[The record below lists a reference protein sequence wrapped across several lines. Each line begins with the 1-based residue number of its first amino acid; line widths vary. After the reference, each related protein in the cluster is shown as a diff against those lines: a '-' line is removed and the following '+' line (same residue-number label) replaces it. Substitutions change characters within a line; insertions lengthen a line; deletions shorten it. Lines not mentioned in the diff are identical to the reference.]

1 MEKDKIIYIMNCDSP
16 ALSCARVLDD
26 IDGGNAGAL
35 ILTRS
40 RQQADYYK
48 AEAAKKNGGRVPPGL
63 NSFSFNSFVETC
75 PYADLSGAAAG
86 YADYEAKSLL
96 LLKAAAGDPGL
107 ADFKIDLRFMNYLSE
122 AVSELKSNNININF
136 LKKSGAFKNLS
147 FKCSK
152 LLEIYGRYQKLLS
165 DKGLRDYHDRVI
177 SLSCDGGFYDYIKNS
192 YDLIVFDRPE
202 MLSPIET
209 DLSALIVAAGR
220 RVVIITDK
228 TACEINP
235 QQIAVNRIIKR
246 AGEIGCSV
254 SFESLDAAAAL
265 ARPERLRC
273 EKALNSLGT
282 TSLESGFIR
291 EIPCGGLAEEAAL
304 IARAISATA
313 LRENIALSRFAV
325 FMPGFSRSRKYIGTA
340 FSAYGISFKANE
352 GRGASEF
359 PSVDKLL
366 RVIDF
371 LESGDADSFVPLVS
385 LSAFKRFEPFK
396 NVRNL
401 AGVLKKLLAAT
412 KLFSRGE
419 AHDER
424 SAAAS
429 IDAENDFGGGDAAV
443 MARLYE
449 QIGGFMKNA
458 AGIVNVEY
466 YTLPECFNVLTGL
479 LEREGFCAGENESGR
494 GPLSL
499 AISAM
504 HSFASNAVRLGAD
517 EKFKFSTALGIFRGL
532 VSSTF
537 VPDSFD
543 PLKTTAASEE
553 AVIIHT
559 KPNINLFEYDYL
571 FIAGAVEGVLPSFGS
586 GSASF
591 FFDSPDR
598 ALLSLCEQPPQIYS
612 ERALF
617 HRLLAS
623 PARGTFLSAPSS
635 HLNRRFIRSRFFGE
649 VENVSVYDGGGEILC
664 GGDLLECCLRLEP
677 GSGEIEKI
685 SGFYGVPR
693 AELDASLREIALSTE
708 TLCDRDSK
716 LKSRFMFDCSAIR
729 EDHLLAHLY
738 KRPGVL
744 RASPTLIE
752 KFYFCPG
759 RYFFEKELCLK
770 AESKYSGELDP
781 MDEGVI
787 IHETLER
794 FFSDVTA
801 KEALRDYYFNE
812 TGRGAMKQA
821 IEKLL
826 FSAGYAA
833 VKKGG
838 LERRFGAA
846 YQNIKML
853 QYFNALNGYE
863 RSESES
869 DAVSGISGYFKN
881 FIDDYLESLT
891 VQNFYLEPAAVEFEL
906 TEGLSC
912 RGREVEFAAKCDRID
927 ACLTEENGQLYF
939 FVTDYKTGIT
949 PQASEIK
956 TLRKLQAPFYL
967 YFLEKKLN
975 AELASR
981 GTALGR
987 KASSA
992 AGAGFVYT
1000 SISKLDKDLR
1010 PEKRF
1015 FISARFAAPK
1025 SSKKGEAKEGA
1036 RDGEFKITVSQRAR
1050 KDYDDIMEQVP
1061 GVIETFIEKTARGD
1075 FHASVLEG
1083 HDCGFC
1089 GFNGICHRNRKAGV
1103 SAARALARTGEV
1115 DNGRRI

>member
-1 MEKDKIIYIMNCDSP
+1 MEKHKIVYLMNCDSP
-16 ALSCARVLDD
+16 ALSCARVLEELE
-26 IDGGNAGAL
+26 GGSQDAL

-48 AEAAKKNGGRVPPGL
+48 AEAAKKNGGMVPPGL
-63 NSFSFNSFVETC
+63 NCFSFNSFVETC
-75 PYADLSGAAAG
+75 PYADLGGGAAG

-107 ADFKIDLRFMNYLSE
+107 ADFKFDLRFMNYLSE
-122 AVSELKSNNININF
+122 AVSEIKSNDIDINR

-147 FKCSK
+147 FKCSR
-152 LLEIYGRYQKLLS
+152 LLEIFGRYQKLLS
-165 DKGLRDYHDRVI
+165 DKGLCDYHDRVI

-192 YDLIVFDRPE
+192 YDLIVFDRLE
-202 MLSPIET
+202 MLSPIEKN
-209 DLSALIVAAGR
+209 LSALIVAAGR
-220 RVVIITDK
+220 RLVIINDK

-235 QQIAVNRIIKR
+235 QQIAVNGIIKQ
-246 AGEIGCSV
+246 AGVIGCAV
-254 SFESLDAAAAL
+254 SFETLDTAAACAS
-265 ARPERLRC
+265 PERSGC
-273 EKALNSLGT
+273 EKIMNSLRT
-282 TSLESGFIR
+282 TPHEIGFIR
-291 EIPCGGLAEEAAL
+291 EIPCGGLAEEAVM

-325 FMPGFSRSRKYIGTA
+325 FMPGFSMSRKYIETA
-340 FSAYGISFKANE
+340 FLAHGISFQSNE
-352 GRGASEF
+352 GRSAPEF

-371 LESGDADSFVPLVS
+371 LASADADSFIPLVS
-385 LSAFKRFEPFK
+385 LSVFKRFEPFK

-401 AGVLKKLLAAT
+401 AGVLKKLLAMT
-412 KLFSRGE
+412 KLFSPG
-419 AHDER
+419 ASFDER
-424 SAAAS
+424 GAEAS
-429 IDAENDFGGGDAAV
+429 LAAENICGSEEAAL
-443 MARLYE
+443 MARLYN
-449 QIGGFMKNA
+449 QIRSFMKNA
-458 AGIVNVEY
+458 AGIVNAEY
-466 YTLPECFNVLTGL
+466 YTMPECFNVLAAL
-479 LEREGFCAGENESGR
+479 LESEGFCAGESDGER

-499 AISAM
+499 AVSAM
-504 HSFASNAVRLGAD
+504 HSFAAGAARLGAD
-517 EKFKFSTALGIFRGL
+517 EKFKTAAALGILRGL

-543 PLKTTAASEE
+543 PQKASAAPEDS
-553 AVIIHT
+553 VIIHT

-571 FIAGAVEGVLPSFGS
+571 FIAGAVEGVFPSFGG

-591 FFDSPDR
+591 FFDAADR
-598 ALLSLCEQPPQIYS
+598 ELLNLYEQPPQIYS

-623 PARGTFLSAPSS
+623 PARGTFLSAPAS
-635 HLNRRFIRSRFFGE
+635 HLNRRFVRSRFFGE
-649 VENVSVYDGGGEILC
+649 VENVSVFGAGDEILC
-664 GGDLLECCLRLEP
+664 GGDLLECCSRLSP
-677 GSGEIEKI
+677 GSGEIQKI
-685 SGFYGVPR
+685 SDFYGFPR
-693 AELDASLREIALSTE
+693 AELDAALREIALSAE
-708 TLCDRDSK
+708 TLRDRDAK
-716 LKSRFMFDCSAIR
+716 LKSRFMFDCSGIR
-729 EDHLLAHLY
+729 EDRLLAHLY

-759 RYFFEKELCLK
+759 RYFFEKELSLE
-770 AESKYSGELDP
+770 AEAKYSGELDP

-787 IHETLER
+787 IHETLEH
-794 FFSDVTA
+794 FFRDAAA

-812 TGRGAMKQA
+812 TGRGAVKQA
-821 IEKLL
+821 VEKLL

-881 FIDDYLESLT
+881 FIDDYLEFLT
-891 VQNFYLEPAAVEFEL
+891 SQNFYLEPAAVEYEL
-906 TEGLSC
+906 AAELSC
-912 RGREVEFAAKCDRID
+912 GGREVEFAAKCDRID
-927 ACLTEENGQLYF
+927 ACINEENGKLYF

-956 TLRKLQAPFYL
+956 TRRKLQAPFYL

-992 AGAGFVYT
+992 AAAGFVYT
-1000 SISKLDKDLR
+1000 SISRLDKNLR

-1025 SSKKGEAKEGA
+1025 PSKKGEAQEDACG
-1036 RDGEFKITVSQRAR
+1036 GEFKITVSQRAG
-1050 KDYDDIMEQVP
+1050 KDYDEIMGQVP

-1089 GFNGICHRNRKAGV
+1089 GFNGICHRSRKAGV